1 MSKEKEFRKKLVEEK
16 NVAESY
22 VVMCIYKEPEL
33 MFDTK
38 LSVDDIHNTTWKF
51 FFSIAQKLVKVDK
64 RKVLDDVT
72 LGLFINTNNALK
84 EMYEK
89 LGGYQ
94 TIQNGVEFVEVDNFD
109 SHVNDLVKY
118 TILIKLLDIGFPVES
133 NFESFR
139 GMGTEE
145 IQAEFE
151 ATLSSTFSL
160 MDTGDKME
168 DMAEG
173 YEDVIED
180 ADKGVTRGFPYA
192 SKLIQE
198 VANGQMI
205 GNITMLSANSGVGKT
220 FLTLSQILPNTI
232 EYSEPLVIMAN
243 EEDATKWK
251 REILTYVVN
260 NILSKTN
267 DGKEYEFKKTRF
279 FVGNFTKEEK
289 EALYKASDWLKE
301 NLERGIIKFINFSSF
316 SMDRAIRTIK
326 REVDVNDVRY
336 FILDTLKMDAIA
348 KGGEQAWLHLQQNM
362 VKMFDVVK
370 PAGKNVHLFVTYQ
383 LGKGAKLSRFL
394 DQNNLGVSKNVAD
407 VVSTL
412 MLARKALETEKQGGR
427 NELKVMHPTNPNMNL
442 VMDENKEYMIVFFD
456 KNRQGSTSKQVVL
469 EVDMA
474 RNIVRDFG
482 YCNVP
487 QDI

>member
-1 MSKEKEFRKKLVEEK
+1 MSTGNEFRKKLVEEK

-22 VVMCIYKEPEL
+22 VVMCLYKEPEL
-33 MFDTK
+33 VFDTK
-38 LSVDDIHNTTWKF
+38 LGVDDVHNETWKF
-51 FFSIAQKLVKVDK
+51 FFSIAQKLVKNDK
-64 RKVLDDVT
+64 RRVLDEVT

-84 EMYEK
+84 DMYER

-94 TIQNGVEFVEVDNFD
+94 TIQNGVEFVQVENFD

-118 TILIKLLDIGFPVES
+118 TILIKLLDAGFPVEA
-133 NFESFR
+133 NFSEFKS
-139 GMGTEE
+139 MSSEE
-145 IQAEFE
+145 VQAEYE
-151 ATLSSTFSL
+151 ATISSIFSL

-168 DMAEG
+168 DMSDG
-173 YEDVIED
+173 YEEVIEE
-180 ADKGVTRGFPYA
+180 ADKGVTRGFPYK
-192 SKLIQE
+192 SGLIQE

-232 EYSEPLVIMAN
+232 EYEEPLVIMAN
-243 EEDATKWK
+243 EEDAVKWK

-260 NILSKTN
+260 NEL
-267 DGKEYEFKKTRF
+267 DGEEFKKTRF
-279 FVGNFTKEEK
+279 FVGNFTKAEK
-289 EALYKASDWLKE
+289 EALYKAVDWLNEK
-301 NLERGIIKFINFSSF
+301 LQKGIIKFVNFSSF
-316 SMDRAIRTIK
+316 SMDKAIRTIK
-326 REVDVNDVRY
+326 RETDINDVKY

-362 VKMFDVVK
+362 VKLFDTVK
-370 PAGKNVHLFVTYQ
+370 PAGKNVHIFVTYQ
-383 LGKGAKLSRFL
+383 LGKSAKLSRFL

-412 MLARKALETEKQGGR
+412 MLVRKALETEKQGGR
-427 NELKVMHPTNPNMNL
+427 NELKIMHPTNPNMNL
-442 VMDENKEYMIVFFD
+442 VMEENKDYMIVFFD
-456 KNRQGSTSKQVVL
+456 KNRQGSTNKQVVL
-469 EVDMA
+469 EVDMS
-474 RNIVRDFG
+474 RNVIRDFG